1 MAERDIEDLKATITD
16 AKASVSTFQSEIEEL
31 AGKLGSADGELKQA
45 TKIRDGERSEFEA
58 NEKELSDTVDMLERA
73 LVVIKRAMP
82 SFLQG
87 KDVKKEKAD
96 DSMKILSATLSHI
109 VEAAWIDTATKE
121 KVQAMM
127 QSQDGDE
134 DTDLSLQPQATVTA
148 YEGHGGGILDTL
160 GELQEKAE
168 TALSKA
174 RKGEMEQEHAFQMI
188 KMSLE
193 MELKTMKKRLDECQ
207 QGKASSE
214 EQQHAAEEDLAETQ
228 KSLAAD
234 KTYLSELGVSCAAAA
249 KEFAERQKQAAE
261 EMAAVEK
268 AKEIL
273 EAGVKVFLQVSP
285 KEATRNAARQRV
297 SNLLRNLAQKDGVFT
312 FSQLATQAL
321 QDPFSKVRGMIEAMI
336 ERLLAEAGEEADAK
350 AFCDTEIEKSRQKQ
364 SDLTARL
371 DMVQVRIEKAA
382 AGKAKLQSAVKEL
395 DAEVAKID
403 MGTAEAIALR
413 TKQHDDYVNV
423 TTEYKQSADA
433 VANAVQVLQDYYSQ
447 GSFAQVLR
455 QPSI

>member
-1 MAERDIEDLKATITD
+1 
-16 AKASVSTFQSEIEEL
+16 
-31 AGKLGSADGELKQA
+31 
-45 TKIRDGERSEFEA
+45 
-58 NEKELSDTVDMLERA
+58 
-73 LVVIKRAMP
+73 
-82 SFLQG
+82 
-87 KDVKKEKAD
+87 
-96 DSMKILSATLSHI
+96 
-109 VEAAWIDTATKE
+109 
-121 KVQAMM
+121 MM
-127 QSQDGDE
+127 QTEDGDE
-134 DTDLSLQPQATVTA
+134 DSDSDLSLQPQATVVA

-174 RKGEMEQEHAFQMI
+174 RKGEMEQEHAYQMI

-285 KEATRNAARQRV
+285 KEATKNAARQRV
-297 SNLLRNLAQKDGVFT
+297 ANMLRNMAQKDGVFAL
-312 FSQLATQAL
+312 SQLATQAL
-321 QDPFSKVRGMIEAMI
+321 QDPFS
-336 ERLLAEAGEEADAK
+336 
-350 AFCDTEIEKSRQKQ
+350 
-364 SDLTARL
+364 
-371 DMVQVRIEKAA
+371 
-382 AGKAKLQSAVKEL
+382 
-395 DAEVAKID
+395 
-403 MGTAEAIALR
+403 
-413 TKQHDDYVNV
+413 
-423 TTEYKQSADA
+423 
-433 VANAVQVLQDYYSQ
+433 
-447 GSFAQVLR
+447 
-455 QPSI
+455 